1 VTAYVAAG
9 WGGFGTTAATAAAT
23 LTGLLFI
30 AVSINLK
37 EILDNA
43 PLPGRA
49 AQTLIFFA
57 FPMIV
62 ALLLVVPGQAR
73 IALSW
78 ELIATGVFTG
88 AVALVID
95 HRAGKSEYEPG
106 WSRPVTRVIPM
117 TISCACVVVAGASLA
132 ALAGGGLYW
141 LVPAT
146 VAAILA
152 GLVNTWVLLVEIMR

>member
-1 VTAYVAAG
+1 MTAYDAAG

-49 AQTLIFFA
+49 AQRPLTRVV
-57 FPMIV
+57 PMAVSGACVIV
-62 ALLLVVPGQAR
+62 A
-73 IALSW
+73 
-78 ELIATGVFTG
+78 GV
-88 AVALVID
+88 
-95 HRAGKSEYEPG
+95 SE
-106 WSRPVTRVIPM
+106 
-117 TISCACVVVAGASLA
+117 VAG
-132 ALAGGGLYW
+132 AGGGLYW

-146 VAAILA
+146 VLAILA